1 MGAKD
6 RQGGFRMRRNFVFS
20 LLVAVLVFSIFFV
33 NMPHIFALL
42 GPIHVELNIMGDS
55 PSSVRA
61 GQATAFKI
69 HIRFNVN
76 IRVHDWVK
84 VWFPIDE
91 ASCKLEDIC
100 DGMPKITGAKEHPR
114 FVPNDEYFKKYNN
127 EEEAKIGKLYEAL
140 DDRRGK
146 TSFEKCEC
154 EDGAPPYSNCAPE
167 GNCRIIADPSGLGCW
182 MTGMVM
188 PALPRDEKKRYELM
202 HSIIHEARLG
212 YYDDCYCSGI
222 PIIINTYK
230 ERSLQINSPLE
241 VEAWRKGYNPIDYNI
256 GKGAGILA
264 PMTPGRYRLSVATAP
279 EPTPVESEYFVFPCS
294 QISRPVVTLAGSDP
308 GEPSD
313 IAIKFSV
320 GDGGALDKGK
330 SKIWVR
336 FPESF
341 VFPEAINARH
351 VKINGDTLEASPKI
365 DSQSHAIEITCP
377 VNINNAGEVNIAFSP
392 EAGIRNPPKETE
404 ATLTVWTDPEPEKV
418 ESLPFVVETKP
429 RVEVKPNIFSNIAEY
444 YAVALL
450 PDGPIKAGKEFKI
463 IFPDG
468 TLLPETIA
476 SSSIVLN
483 GRKYDGKTSIGWQ
496 TVSLRSYFDIVDALK
511 IRFLKT
517 AGIRN
522 PLPGEYELSYEV
534 DGKGY
539 AFPKYIISDRHEV
552 LDLMLSDYQGC
563 ERSGY
568 KFTYIPS
575 YRGDLEPGDKLTVE
589 FPWDTSIPKVIP
601 NDAVLVGDKPS
612 RSVSVD
618 GLKLTITTDTAIKTA
633 DGGAVVYITWDAG
646 IINTRYSGKYNLKI
660 WTEKDE
666 PVFSPEFAITMPKV
680 ESWLEFKDP
689 AQPDGLEYGGCL
701 WYKTPPILSITS
713 CNPLAKIFM
722 WYDNKTDSIRQ
733 YTGEKRLDYG
743 LFRATIWYY
752 AQVGDIKEEPK
763 FMHLCLDTVMP
774 RFSIAK
780 PDKQVVIANKRTYV
794 VKGEREPCEMLTD
807 GDAEKYQ
814 AVDGIYVNGKELL
827 APEIFETVSR
837 DEIKMTF
844 ETTIDLKEGSNVVEI
859 RGIDQ
864 AGNEKIEK
872 RTIILDTIPPTI
884 EIVRP
889 DPKELQKPG
898 ENIAIQVKSET
909 DALVFIDG
917 QIAQKIEELPDGKT
931 AIFEG
936 VWDVVEGENKVKIF
950 STDVAGN
957 TAVAYLTFK
966 GGTKAVTIELW
977 IGKTDFVVNGKK
989 MPNLATAPT
998 ASSPP
1003 LPKAFAGTT
1012 FMPIADVAKALG
1024 AEVNWDAK
1032 TKMIALTQT
1041 LDNGTKKVI
1050 QLWIGKKQAK
1060 IDGKEVW
1067 IDAKKV
1073 LYPTIISGKTLLP
1086 LRFIAENLNCD
1097 VQYDAKT
1104 KKITLTHPKP

>member
-6 RQGGFRMRRNFVFS
+6 RQGGSRMRRNFAFL
-20 LLVAVLVFSIFFV
+20 LLVATLVFSIFFAS
-33 NMPHIFALL
+33 MPHIFALL

-61 GQATAFKI
+61 GQVNAFKI
-69 HIRFNVN
+69 HIKFNVN

-114 FVPNDEYFKKYNN
+114 FVPNEEYFKKYNN

-182 MTGMVM
+182 MTGTVM
-188 PALPRDEKKRYELM
+188 PALPRDEKKRYTFLY
-202 HSIIHEARLG
+202 SIMEYVAIG
-212 YYDDCYCSGI
+212 YDCGCGRSM
-222 PIIINTYK
+222 PIIINTHK

-241 VEAWRKGYNPIDYNI
+241 VEAWRKGYNPIDFNT
-256 GKGAGILA
+256 GKGANIFA

-313 IAIKFSV
+313 IAMKFNV

-336 FPESF
+336 FPEGF
-341 VFPEAINARH
+341 VFPEAIDARH
-351 VKINGDTLEASPKI
+351 VKINGDVLEVGPKI
-365 DSQSHAIEITCP
+365 DNQSHTIEITCP
-377 VNINNAGEVNIAFSP
+377 VNINNSGEVSIAFSP
-392 EAGIRNPPKETE
+392 EAGIKNPAKRTE
-404 ATLTVWTDPEPEKV
+404 ATLTVWTDSEPEKV
-418 ESLPFVVETKP
+418 ESLPFVVEIKP

-450 PDGPIKAGKEFKI
+450 SDGPIKAGQEFKI

-483 GRKYDGKTSIGWQ
+483 GRKYDGKTLVGWQ
-496 TVSLRSYFDIVDALK
+496 TVSLRAYFDIVDALK

-539 AFPKYIISDRHEV
+539 AFPKYTISDRHEV
-552 LDLMLSDYQGC
+552 FDLMLSDYQGC

-575 YRGDLEPGDKLTVE
+575 YKGDLEPGDGLTVE
-589 FPWDTSIPKVIP
+589 FPLDTSIPKEIP

-633 DGGAVVYITWDAG
+633 DGGAVVDITLGAG

-660 WTEKDE
+660 WTGKDE
-666 PVFSPEFAITMPKV
+666 PVLSPEFVVTMPRV

-701 WYKTPPILSITS
+701 WYKTPPMLSITS
-713 CNPLAKIFM
+713 CNPLAKIFI
-722 WYDNKTDSIRQ
+722 WFDNKTDSIIQ
-733 YTGEKRLDYG
+733 YTGEKRLSPASQ
-743 LFRATIWYY
+743 RTTIWYY

-763 FMHLCLDTVMP
+763 SMYLCLDTVLP
-774 RFSIAK
+774 RFSIIQ
-780 PDKQVVIANKRTYV
+780 PNKQVATTNKKNYT
-794 VKGEREPCEMLTD
+794 VKGERETCEMLTD
-807 GDAEKYQ
+807 GDNEKYM

-827 APEIFETVSR
+827 TAEIFETVNR
-837 DEIKMTF
+837 DDIKMTY

-859 RGIDQ
+859 KGIDQ
-864 AGNEKIEK
+864 AGNVKIEK
-872 RTIILDTIPPTI
+872 RTIILDTIPPAI

-898 ENIAIQVKSET
+898 ENIAIWVKSET
-909 DALVFIDG
+909 DASVFIDG
-917 QIAQKIEELPDGKT
+917 QIAQKVEELPDEKT
-931 AIFEG
+931 AIFEAG
-936 VWDVVEGENKVKIF
+936 WDVVKGENKVKIL
-950 STDVAGN
+950 STDAAGN
-957 TAVAYLTFK
+957 TAVAYLTFM

-977 IGKTDFVVNGKK
+977 IGKTDFVVNGEK

-1003 LPKAFAGTT
+1003 LPKAFAGNT
-1012 FMPIADVAKALG
+1012 FMPIADIAKALG
-1024 AEVNWDAK
+1024 AEVSWDAK
-1032 TKMIALTQT
+1032 EKMVVLTQT
-1041 LDNGTKKVI
+1041 LDNETKKVI
-1050 QLWIGKKQAK
+1050 QLWIGKKQAR
-1060 IDGKEVW
+1060 INGKDVW

-1073 LYPTIISGKTLLP
+1073 LYPTIVSGKTLLP
-1086 LRFIAENLNCD
+1086 LRFIAENLSCD
-1097 VQYDAKT
+1097 IVYDAKT

>member
-1 MGAKD
+1 
-6 RQGGFRMRRNFVFS
+6 MRRNFAFL
-20 LLVAVLVFSIFFV
+20 LLVATLVFSIFFAS
-33 NMPHIFALL
+33 MPHIFALL

-61 GQATAFKI
+61 GQVNAFKI
-69 HIRFNVN
+69 HIKFNVN

-114 FVPNDEYFKKYNN
+114 FVPNDEYFKKYKN
-127 EEEAKIGKLYEAL
+127 EEEAKVGKLYEAL

-182 MTGMVM
+182 MTGTVM
-188 PALPRDEKKRYELM
+188 PALPRDDKQRIKSLYAIRQQ
-202 HSIIHEARLG
+202 IAIG
-212 YYDDCYCSGI
+212 YNHCDCGDLPAIVS
-222 PIIINTYK
+222 TKK
-230 ERSLQINSPLE
+230 ERSLQVLSPLE
-241 VEAWRKGYNPIDYNI
+241 VEAWRKGYNPIDFNT
-256 GKGAGILA
+256 GKGAGIIA

-313 IAIKFSV
+313 IAMKFNV

-336 FPESF
+336 FPEGF
-341 VFPEAINARH
+341 VFPEAIDARH
-351 VKINGDTLEASPKI
+351 VKINGDVLEVGPKI
-365 DSQSHAIEITCP
+365 DSQSHTIEITCP
-377 VNINNAGEVNIAFSP
+377 VNINNSGEVSIAFSP
-392 EAGIRNPPKETE
+392 EAGIRNPAKRAE
-404 ATLTVWTDPEPEKV
+404 ATLTVWTDSEPEKV
-418 ESLPFVVETKP
+418 ESLPFVVEIKP

-450 PDGPIKAGKEFKI
+450 PDGPIKAGQEFKI

-476 SSSIVLN
+476 SSNIVLN
-483 GRKYDGKTSIGWQ
+483 GRKYDGKTLIGWQ
-496 TVSLRSYFDIVDALK
+496 TVSLRAYFDIVDVLK

-539 AFPKYIISDRHEV
+539 AFPKYTISDRHEV
-552 LDLMLSDYQGC
+552 LDLMLSNYQGC

-575 YRGDLEPGDKLTVE
+575 FKGDLEPGDSLTVE

-601 NDAVLVGDKPS
+601 NDAILVGDKPS

-633 DGGAVVYITWDAG
+633 DGGAVVDITLGAG

-660 WTEKDE
+660 WTGKDE
-666 PVFSPEFAITMPKV
+666 PVLSPEFVITMPRVK
-680 ESWLEFKDP
+680 SWLEFKDP

-701 WYKTPPILSITS
+701 WYKTSPILSITS

-722 WYDNKTDSIRQ
+722 WYDNYTYSIIQ
-733 YTGEKRLDYG
+733 YTGEKRLSPASQ
-743 LFRATIWYY
+743 RTTIWYY
-752 AQVGDIKEEPK
+752 AQFGDIKEEPK
-763 FMHLCLDTVMP
+763 SMYLCLDTILP
-774 RFSIAK
+774 RFSIIQ
-780 PDKQVVIANKRTYV
+780 PDKEVVSTY
-794 VKGEREPCEMLTD
+794 KKDYTIWGERETSEMLTD
-807 GDAEKYQ
+807 GNNEKYM

-827 APEIFETVSR
+827 APEIFETIDIKRIVREFKTTVSLQEGKNII
-837 DEIKMTF
+837 EIK
-844 ETTIDLKEGSNVVEI
+844 
-859 RGIDQ
+859 GIDQ
-864 AGNEKIEK
+864 AGNVKIDK
-872 RTIILDTIPPTI
+872 RTIILDTKPPVV
-884 EIVRP
+884 EVVYP
-889 DPKELQKPG
+889 KPG
-898 ENIAIQVKSET
+898 SAKKIGSIMVV
-909 DALVFIDG
+909 AL
-917 QIAQKIEELPDGKT
+917 KT
-931 AIFEG
+931 ESSATVYINDIVVSKTRDIPGTNLAIFETDHFVKQG
-936 VWDVVEGENKVKIF
+936 KNTIKYIVVD
-950 STDVAGN
+950 SAGN
-957 TAVAYLTFK
+957 DTE
-966 GGTKAVTIELW
+966 GSIEIFGNIDQTVIEFW
-977 IGKTDFVVNGKK
+977 IGKTDFVVNGEK

-1003 LPKAFAGTT
+1003 LPKTFAGTT

-1024 AEVNWDAK
+1024 AEVSWDAK
-1032 TKMIALTQT
+1032 EKMVVLTQT
-1041 LDNGTKKVI
+1041 LDNETKKVI
-1050 QLWIGKKQAK
+1050 QLWIGKKQAR
-1060 IDGKEVW
+1060 INGKDVW

-1073 LYPTIISGKTLLP
+1073 LYPTIVSGKTLLP
-1086 LRFIAENLNCD
+1086 LRFIAENLSCD

-1104 KKITLTHPKP
+1104 KKITLTYPKP